1 MTDTRHK
8 GPAARQPGRRLV
20 AQGGQLNTRPKG
32 RTLMPESPR
41 RSDVQ
46 EEIYYGV
53 RTRKGKVR
61 GQVPPYGSIPT

>member
-1 MTDTRHK
+1 MRAGRAT
-8 GPAARQPGRRLV
+8 GRQLV